1 MIKTI
6 TKVTACSIIAALL
19 VTAYPA
25 KEVKALTLPAAG
37 LAATTGVGN
46 SLKDI
51 KASKARAKAKEASA
65 KVHMR
70 VSVSNEIALSS
81 GTATDTATAQNNAEV
96 PSPVTPEM
104 LRR

>member
-51 KASKARAKAKEASA
+51 KASKARAKATMNSLRSCFWGLGLPTRLLCHKHQNCVAMNDF
-65 KVHMR
+65 V
-70 VSVSNEIALSS
+70 
-81 GTATDTATAQNNAEV
+81 ATE
-96 PSPVTPEM
+96 
-104 LRR
+104 